1 MRNTFLP
8 ANKDEAS

>member
-1 MRNTFLP
+1 MRNTVLP